1 MLWIAAMLQRSGW
14 NFIADMDEE
23 QFSQLVN
30 LYDRFANALDF
41 ESPDATEAE
50 SGFFALLH
58 ELFEQEKRQTESI
71 QFDEF
76 KRALI
81 VRCKRRIAT
90 GG

>member
-1 MLWIAAMLQRSGW
+1 MPQLSEW
-14 NFIADMDEE
+14 NCIADMDEE
-23 QFSQLVN
+23 QFSRLVN

-50 SGFFALLH
+50 AGFFALLK
-58 ELFEQEKRQTESI
+58 ELFEQEKQQTGSI
-71 QFDEF
+71 QFDDF
-76 KRALI
+76 KRAVI